1 MENVPFRWALEQGVR
16 INALTVPV
24 GYKKDFDEIQTK
36 FAHLFY
42 DITTMLE
49 EAPEV
54 TLEELKKFLIF
65 YRDLKPLL
73 QEADTITKVMLV
85 VEEHSSFI
93 NCTYLK
99 AVADNFLKTQEGQ
112 KKLTPMKSLLRRSA
126 STHWKSSPMW
136 PPFLL
141 TLHFNPSPH
150 ALWQ

>member
-1 MENVPFRWALEQGVR
+1 M
-16 INALTVPV
+16 

-54 TLEELKKFLIF
+54 TLEELKKFLI

-85 VEEHSSFI
+85 VRWLKNTLPSSI
-93 NCTYLK
+93 ALTSKQSL
-99 AVADNFLKTQEGQ
+99 TTSS
-112 KKLTPMKSLLRRSA
+112 KLRKGRR
-126 STHWKSSPMW
+126 
-136 PPFLL
+136 
-141 TLHFNPSPH
+141 N
-150 ALWQ
+150 